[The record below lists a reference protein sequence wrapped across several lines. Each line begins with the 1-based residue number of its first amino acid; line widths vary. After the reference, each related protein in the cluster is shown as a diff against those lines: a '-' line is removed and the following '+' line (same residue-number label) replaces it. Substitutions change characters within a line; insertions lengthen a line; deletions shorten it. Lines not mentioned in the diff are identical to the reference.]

1 MSEEIKDTVEEK
13 AKNTKKV
20 IAKAV
25 SRDMVKDKVKKAA
38 TKQIPVWMIGI
49 AFVIVIALVAVMA
62 IAFRPKEPAKP
73 EYVTYSV
80 LENIV
85 NVSELSTF
93 EAVYNG
99 VAQVANEKNP
109 EKIDYYDSYEA
120 KVKVGIDFEK
130 IALNVDEEN
139 KHIVV
144 TIPAV
149 DITDV
154 NVDIAS
160 LDYIFVNDKANDED
174 TLHTAYKAC
183 EDDVKNESQTQ
194 DAIFELAQQ
203 NAENYVKALVLPF
216 VQQMDEEYSVEFNQE
231 G

>member
-13 AKNTKKV
+13 TNNTKKV

-25 SRDMVKDKVKKAA
+25 SRDMVKETVKKAA

-49 AFVIVIALVAVMA
+49 ALGAVIALVVVFA

-99 VAQVANEKNP
+99 VAQVANEKN
-109 EKIDYYDSYEA
+109 
-120 KVKVGIDFEK
+120 
-130 IALNVDEEN
+130 
-139 KHIVV
+139 
-144 TIPAV
+144 T
-149 DITDV
+149 
-154 NVDIAS
+154 
-160 LDYIFVNDKANDED
+160 
-174 TLHTAYKAC
+174 
-183 EDDVKNESQTQ
+183 
-194 DAIFELAQQ
+194 
-203 NAENYVKALVLPF
+203 
-216 VQQMDEEYSVEFNQE
+216 
-231 G
+231 

>member
-1 MSEEIKDTVEEK
+1 MKDETK
-13 AKNTKKV
+13 A
-20 IAKAV
+20 I
-25 SRDMVKDKVKKAA
+25 VKRAA
-38 TKQIPVWMIGI
+38 NFRIPVWMI
-49 AFVIVIALVAVMA
+49 AVAVVVVIALIVVIGMAVK
-62 IAFRPKEPAKP
+62 PKAQTEP
-73 EYVTYSV
+73 EVVTYSV

-99 VAQVANEKNP
+99 VAQVNNEKNP
-109 EKIDYYDSYEA
+109 EKIDYYVSYEA
-120 KVKVGIDFEK
+120 EVKVGFDIDK
-130 IALNVDEEN
+130 ISLDVNTEE

-149 DITDV
+149 KITDV
-154 NVDIAS
+154 TVDIAS
-160 LDYIFVNDKANDED
+160 LDYIFVNDKANNEN

-183 EDDVKNESQTQ
+183 EEDVAQESQTQ

-216 VQQMDEEYSVEFNQE
+216 VQQMDEEYTVDFNQE